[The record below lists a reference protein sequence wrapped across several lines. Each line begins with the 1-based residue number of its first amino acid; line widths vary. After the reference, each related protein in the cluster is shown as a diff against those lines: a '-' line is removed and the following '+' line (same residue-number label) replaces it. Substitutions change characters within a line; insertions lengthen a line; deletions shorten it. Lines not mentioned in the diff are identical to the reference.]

1 MMPTTSEAIIQCFLM
16 SMGGFGG
23 VWSSLES
30 TNHSII
36 GKVTF
41 FKRFRF
47 TIYYALTHFCVIRI
61 NNDDESYFYLT
72 KAEKCP

>member
-41 FKRFRF
+41 FK
-47 TIYYALTHFCVIRI
+47 IYHLLLQ
-61 NNDDESYFYLT
+61 N
-72 KAEKCP
+72 AEPWSRVT

>member
-41 FKRFRF
+41 LPFLKKVK
-47 TIYYALTHFCVIRI
+47 TALLLRTENHSSKSCTT
-61 NNDDESYFYLT
+61 L
-72 KAEKCP
+72 

>member
-41 FKRFRF
+41 FKKKVLICTPR
-47 TIYYALTHFCVIRI
+47 TT
-61 NNDDESYFYLT
+61 
-72 KAEKCP
+72 AELRLCTEYHSSKLRQPCECTML

>member
-36 GKVTF
+36 GKVIF
-41 FKRFRF
+41 FKKLKLH
-47 TIYYALTHFCVIRI
+47 YYSALRI
-61 NNDDESYFYLT
+61 TVRNDAQRCECTML
-72 KAEKCP
+72 

>member
-41 FKRFRF
+41 IKKLKLH
-47 TIYYALTHFCVIRI
+47 YYSALRI
-61 NNDDESYFYLT
+61 TVRNDAQPCECTLL
-72 KAEKCP
+72 